1 MIPIPKIYGAAGLA
15 HPARD
20 SVTGLTLDAYKLVNW
35 ARDAEFTLNQ
45 VTGTLPATAVQ
56 INALDKRIMM
66 LEATLAAMDDFF
78 EFIKGV
84 HPGTLEEYK
93 LNRKAVQRI
102 AP

>member
-1 MIPIPKIYGAAGLA
+1 M
-15 HPARD
+15 
-20 SVTGLTLDAYKLVNW
+20 
-35 ARDAEFTLNQ
+35 
-45 VTGTLPATAVQ
+45 
-56 INALDKRIMM
+56 MM

-93 LNRKAVQRI
+93 LNRKVVQRI